1 MATETEFKV
10 WFRGQWKGWSEAYE
24 PRRGGGTGV
33 PDIQILMDD
42 QLLPVELKLGEV
54 RDGRVFADDF
64 QPAQVSWHARFWQA
78 GGVAIF
84 IVGIHKSQFV
94 GGHPNAV
101 MDWWPIK
108 LPPVDVAMLLGREQ
122 GWDLKQCEPWTRW
135 LP

>member
-1 MATETEFKV
+1 MASETEFKV

-33 PDIQILMDD
+33 PDVQILLDG

-84 IVGIHKSQFV
+84 IVGVPVLCH
-94 GGHPNAV
+94 GGAWGWH
-101 MDWWPIK
+101 PIK
-108 LPPVDVAMLLGREQ
+108 LPPVNLEMLLGRDQ
-122 GWDLKQCEPWTRW
+122 GWD
-135 LP
+135 